1 MGERR
6 SVDGAVYALIVNICV
21 AGLFAVAFAVIRLS
35 YRDQREVM
43 WFCAMYIIGMGTPLA
58 ELGVRFTPW
67 ADAFI
72 IVSYGSFLLC
82 VALTT
87 IAISALAGQPKPWG
101 AAAAIMVGGFV
112 VRAAIWGGVRDN
124 LFYELM
130 FQSPFVV
137 GTAISATISAG
148 SARRTGSGLWLA
160 LAIVFGIMS
169 AHFVAKPFFAAAFGS
184 GGTARQYASSA
195 YGLFSQA
202 TGGVLIV
209 MAGLLILLIVVQ
221 TAMGRTIR
229 ESETDPLTGIDNR
242 RGFERKANRMI
253 ADAQSGGEPLVVA
266 VFDLDHFKQVND
278 GYGHATG
285 DAVIRAFA
293 ELLRRTLPPTAA
305 VARLGG
311 EEFAALIDRTTLRGG
326 WLAAQAVRNGMPA
339 LGAHLPSVTVSGG
352 LAEMVA
358 DDTLATLL
366 ERADLAT
373 YAAKRAGRN
382 CIEPVVEPASPVN
395 APRLTLQL

>member
-1 MGERR
+1 M
-6 SVDGAVYALIVNICV
+6 DGAVYALIVNICV

-43 WFCAMYIIGMGTPLA
+43 WFCAMYVVGMGTPLA

-67 ADAFI
+67 ADAFT
-72 IVSYGSFLLC
+72 IVSYGSFLSC

-87 IAISALAGQPKPWG
+87 IAISALAGQPKPWRT
-101 AAAAIMVGGFV
+101 AVVILIGGIA
-112 VRAAIWGGVRDN
+112 VRAAIWGGTRND
-124 LFYELM
+124 LTYELL
-130 FQSPFVV
+130 FQSPFAI
-137 GTAISATISAG
+137 GTAVSAAIAAG
-148 SARRTGSGLWLA
+148 TARRRGGGLWLA
-160 LAIVFGIMS
+160 LAIVFSMMS

-184 GGTARQYASSA
+184 GGTAREYASSA

-209 MAGLLILLIVVQ
+209 MAGLLILLLVVQ
-221 TAMGRTIR
+221 SAMGRTIR

-293 ELLRRTLPPTAA
+293 ELLRRALPPTAA

-326 WLAAQAVRNGMPA
+326 WLAAQAVRNGMPG
-339 LGAHLPSVTVSGG
+339 LGSHLPPVTVSGG
-352 LAEMVA
+352 LAEMVEG
-358 DDTLATLL
+358 DTLATLL

-382 CIEPVVEPASPVN
+382 RIEPAVEPVTTT
-395 APRLTLQL
+395 PRLTLQR